1 MTGALDFPLVHPT
14 AVIHPGAEIGPGSEI
29 GPFCVL
35 DPGVEIGRG
44 CRLQA
49 HVHLLGRTILGDG
62 CVVGSGTVLGGEP
75 QDSAYAG
82 EPTLVRIGAGCRF
95 HEHVTVH
102 RATGEGNETVLGE
115 RVLMMVGSHAGHNSV
130 VGDDAVLVNHCILAG
145 HVRVEERAY
154 LSGHSGVHQFSRIGR
169 LSLTAGGAIV
179 TRNVPPFA
187 IVTGSYPLRFRA
199 PNTIGMR
206 RAGFS
211 SEERSA
217 VRRAFARIFAPGA
230 SPAEAA
236 RILVED
242 PVPAV
247 VELGRFIL
255 ESKRGICAPP
265 LRSSFPARPPGEES
279 LS

>member
-1 MTGALDFPLVHPT
+1 MSGAQDSILIHPT

-29 GPFCVL
+29 GPFCVVE
-35 DPGVEIGRG
+35 PGVEIGRG

-49 HVHLLGRTILGDG
+49 NVHLLGRTILGDG

-75 QDSAYAG
+75 QDTAYAG
-82 EPTLVRIGAGCRF
+82 ERTLVRIGEGCRF

-115 RVLMMVGSHAGHNSV
+115 RVLMMAGSHAGHNV
-130 VGDDAVLVNHCILAG
+130 VVENDAILVNHCVLGG
-145 HVRVEERAY
+145 HVRVGDHAY
-154 LSGHSGVHQFSRIGR
+154 LSGFTGVHQFSRIGR
-169 LSLTAGGAIV
+169 LSLAAGGSIV
-179 TRNVPPFA
+179 TCDVPPFA

-217 VRRAFARIFAPGA
+217 VRRAFARIFAPGGSIA
-230 SPAEAA
+230 GAA
-236 RILVED
+236 RDLAQS

-247 VELGRFIL
+247 AELGRFIL
-255 ESKRGICAPP
+255 ESRRGICAPP
-265 LRSSFPARPPGEES
+265 LRSASSARPSGEES
-279 LS
+279 P